1 MNVLVPGGAGYIG
14 AVLCPWLLT
23 RGHIVTVYDT
33 FWFGPASLPED
44 NKHLRVIKADVRDT
58 DAFAEACRGQD
69 AVIYL
74 ASISN
79 NDLCA
84 KEPDLSHSVNIEAML
99 SVPKIARETGVK
111 RFIYASS
118 VAGYPASDDP
128 AKETVQIGYQT
139 PYADGKMWAEWST
152 RNQSD
157 YAIVRSAS
165 VCGPSSR
172 QRFDTTVN
180 MMVHDACKKGVI
192 TVHGGEQK
200 RSHIHIYDLCDFYA
214 LLLDVG
220 WERIRGQVFNV
231 VAENLSVLAT
241 AKLVAE
247 QTGARIDIKPRSD
260 NRSYTVDG
268 TKAKEVLGFTPKR
281 YVRDA
286 IRDLKARFDSDEK
299 GITRQYEGSLTEPRY
314 MNMLPEG
321 VH

>member
-44 NKHLRVIKADVRDT
+44 NAHLRVIKGDVRDR
-58 DAFAEACRGQD
+58 DAFAEACWGQD

-79 NDLCA
+79 NDLCEQRPMLAAEVNVQAMSDAPRIA
-84 KEPDLSHSVNIEAML
+84 KEG
-99 SVPKIARETGVK
+99 GVK

-118 VAGYPASDDP
+118 VAGYPPSEEP
-128 AKETVQIGYQT
+128 CKETVEIGKPT
-139 PYADGKMWAEWST
+139 LYAIGKHWGEQST
-152 RNQSD
+152 RWQCD

-220 WERIRGQVFNV
+220 WDRIKGQIFNAV
-231 VAENLSVLAT
+231 SENLSVLST

-247 QTGARIDIKPRSD
+247 QTGARIDIRPRSD

-268 TKAKEVLGFTPKR
+268 TKAREVLGFTPKR

-286 IRDLKARFDSDEK
+286 IRDLKARFDSDEQ